1 MSRGASSM
9 DATCFD
15 EWEILPDHKSF
26 FMDECSNVDGDVG
39 AKDQLLLGANPVMVD
54 MDHFT
59 AASHRAPCGCV
70 FDEEAKKPLL
80 LPSEDVPVI
89 EFEDN
94 GVVQTEL
101 KREEAMSKVTEILI
115 SDAEEEEEVMK
126 FPEGVKEVD
135 QDEMLAKA
143 AESDH
148 LFTVE
153 DEGVKN
159 IGFSVGNLRIHGVGA
174 LCSFGVAAATFCVFL
189 LGGKQ
194 QQTSHNHK
202 IKLQMYADD
211 QRIQRVMQQ
220 ASRLNQTMSSVMG
233 EASSARAS
241 ISFGGHYHGF

>member
-9 DATCFD
+9 DVTCLD

-26 FMDECSNVDGDVG
+26 FFMEECSNGDGDVG
-39 AKDQLLLGANPVMVD
+39 AKDQLLLGANLVMVD

-59 AASHRAPCGCV
+59 VASHHAPCGCV

-80 LPSEDVPVI
+80 LPSEDVHANVPVT
-89 EFEDN
+89 EFKDI

-101 KREEAMSKVTEILI
+101 KREEAMPKVTEILI
-115 SDAEEEEEVMK
+115 SDAEEEEQVMK

-135 QDEMLAKA
+135 QDKMLAKA
-143 AESDH
+143 AEPDH
-148 LFTVE
+148 LFT
-153 DEGVKN
+153 
-159 IGFSVGNLRIHGVGA
+159 
-174 LCSFGVAAATFCVFL
+174 AATFCVFL

-220 ASRLNQTMSSVMG
+220 ASRLNQTISSVMG